1 MRKSRKKRKIK
12 FEVITVLPQALSSY
26 FKESVV
32 GRALENGVAE
42 VKFHDL
48 RDFFL
53 DERKTVDDKPFG
65 GGAGMVIKIEPVA
78 KAIASI
84 LSKKS
89 QVSKVH
95 EAGKQRVLEIP
106 EYNKKKTR
114 VVLFSTRGKIF
125 NSKEARRLSQYD
137 QLVLICGRY
146 EGVDERV
153 AEVLADEEISV
164 GDFILTGGE
173 LPAALVIDA
182 VLRFVPGVL
191 GKKES
196 LEEVKGSYPV
206 YTRPETVE
214 FAGLREEK
222 KKKISVPK
230 VLLSGNH
237 KEIEEWRRRSCKV
250 ISEKLKDE
258 K

>member
-26 FKESVV
+26 FKESII
-32 GRALENGVAE
+32 GRALESGLAE
-42 VKFHDL
+42 VNFYDL
-48 RDFFL
+48 RNFSS

-78 KAIASI
+78 RAIASI
-84 LSKKS
+84 LSGKLK
-89 QVSKVH
+89 VSKVN
-95 EAGKQRVLEIP
+95 EGRGQMVLKIP

-114 VVLFSTRGKIF
+114 VVLFSTRGKTF
-125 NSKEARRLSQYD
+125 NSKEARRLSRYD

-164 GDFILTGGE
+164 GNFILTGGE

-214 FAGLREEK
+214 FAGLKRGK

-237 KEIEEWRRRSCKV
+237 KEIEEWRRKR
-250 ISEKLKDE
+250 
-258 K
+258 